1 MADISS
7 EKDDSNNYNEG
18 IKYKEKNNSSE
29 KRRKYSLNSSKSDS
43 FFANLNSEI
52 KIFIEN
58 EEDIS
63 FSSNSNSETPDSGEK
78 IDNLLDSK
86 YWRVNKD
93 LSLENE
99 KDIFIKK
106 QNLLLLNENEK
117 ELSKQFEANNG
128 YNIKK
133 VMVTE
138 GSNKQSSQSNEDE
151 ETRIEPLHNISD
163 SESNNS
169 PLISLIN
176 NESEE
181 NEINYY
187 KLSNEINCDKSYN
200 KEDKNQIDNNI
211 SKETEKIN
219 KFNKD
224 IMMNKY
230 DINNDKMKLN
240 DAEFMFQYDP
250 LKNQTNNNGFSP
262 FYPGLFLNQPICYNL
277 PSPLSNRSILSVNS
291 NSCNTM
297 NNNYT
302 KSKEEENLKKE
313 NKMLIN
319 GQNNKYMNSNI
330 NNYTKKVNQNQ
341 KDIIDLP
348 LIINQNN
355 NNQNIPMNYNCSKL
369 NLNMTYYPK
378 IQNSNISC
386 HKQSMDKIN
395 NSSKY
400 LPEINNKNNNL
411 SEKKVKNNNLDLNE
425 QNNTK
430 NNNNINNNLNNMM
443 YNKMKIN
450 NYKNITTNKNMNNTV
465 NKTSL
470 KGEKQI
476 LNLDDIVSG
485 KDTRTTI
492 MIRNIP
498 IKYTDE
504 ILNEALVEFHGKY
517 DCLYIPYDYEKNGN
531 KGYAFIN
538 FVNPLHILYFYEK
551 FNGKKWTY
559 FESSKICELNSA
571 HFQGVNEIQKHAKNF
586 KDLKKTSHYSNNKKE
601 DDMIIPSK
609 YLTKLKKR
617 FPKMQYSENKAKKI
631 IVVKSFE

>member
-18 IKYKEKNNSSE
+18 IEYKEKNNSSE

-63 FSSNSNSETPDSGEK
+63 FSSNSNSETPDSGEN

-128 YNIKK
+128 YNIKQ
-133 VMVTE
+133 VMVSE
-138 GSNKQSSQSNEDE
+138 GSNKQSTQSNEDE

-187 KLSNEINCDKSYN
+187 KLSNEINYDKSYN

-211 SKETEKIN
+211 SKEKEKIN

-224 IMMNKY
+224 IMNKY

-250 LKNQTNNNGFSP
+250 LINQTNNNGFSP

-277 PSPLSNRSILSVNS
+277 PSPLSNRSILSFNS

-297 NNNYT
+297 NNNFT
-302 KSKEEENLKKE
+302 KSNEEENLKKE

-330 NNYTKKVNQNQ
+330 NNCSKKVNQNQ

-386 HKQSMDKIN
+386 HKLSMDKIN
-395 NSSKY
+395 NSTS
-400 LPEINNKNNNL
+400 
-411 SEKKVKNNNLDLNE
+411 S
-425 QNNTK
+425 
-430 NNNNINNNLNNMM
+430 
-443 YNKMKIN
+443 
-450 NYKNITTNKNMNNTV
+450 
-465 NKTSL
+465 NKT
-470 KGEKQI
+470 
-476 LNLDDIVSG
+476 
-485 KDTRTTI
+485 
-492 MIRNIP
+492 
-498 IKYTDE
+498 
-504 ILNEALVEFHGKY
+504 
-517 DCLYIPYDYEKNGN
+517 
-531 KGYAFIN
+531 
-538 FVNPLHILYFYEK
+538 
-551 FNGKKWTY
+551 
-559 FESSKICELNSA
+559 
-571 HFQGVNEIQKHAKNF
+571 
-586 KDLKKTSHYSNNKKE
+586 YSNAHISFLSYESEQCNKSSGDKF
-601 DDMIIPSK
+601 D
-609 YLTKLKKR
+609 KL
-617 FPKMQYSENKAKKI
+617 YSLSRK
-631 IVVKSFE
+631 